1 MKALDYR
8 KISNFFKALSHP
20 TRIVIVMELLRD
32 KKCVNDI
39 RELIKVKQPNI
50 SQHLGILKAN
60 GIVDWIQQGKRKC
73 YFLRNPQLIK
83 DILKTTRIRERYDY
97 RKY

>member
-8 KISNFFKALSHP
+8 GVCNLFKAFSHP
-20 TRIVIVMELLRD
+20 TRIVIVTELLRD
-32 KKCVNDI
+32 KKCVSDI

-50 SQHLGILKAN
+50 SQHLGILKAS

-83 DILKTTRIRERYDY
+83 DILKAIRIR
-97 RKY
+97 RKI